1 MNNKARIF
9 IYAHKNS
16 LCRQSIG
23 ENHANKYSETSD
35 LLLDIAHSYLFIV
48 PNADSSEY
56 WATFVFDVCC
66 SVGMCDPR
74 YLDYLTS
81 EQKIEY
87 IRKTYERRTSKIET
101 LPPSCDRIIS
111 QICSFIHQDISTHR
125 GSTGDTRNIASGIL
139 EFIHVLI
146 SIDRKI
152 DEQEEK
158 FFKRIRDG
166 VYSTMGWD
174 QIAPATSVLEEPD
187 NDDSKKRSM
196 DEVLKEIGG
205 LIGLANV
212 KQEVSTLINSLQV
225 QTLRK
230 NAGLSNAEISNH
242 MVFYGNPGTG
252 KTTIARKL
260 GELYYLLGF
269 LSKGHFVETD
279 RSGLIGGYLGQTAIK
294 TNEVLDSA
302 LGGILFIDE
311 AYALYQ
317 DDQNDPYGRESI
329 DTILKYMEDKRDNII
344 VIVAGY
350 QDPMGRFLQSNPGL
364 KSRFNKFLSFED
376 YKSNE
381 LAQIFALMAEKS
393 TYSLDEDALA
403 HLAQITEEMVKQK
416 QDNFA
421 NGRAVRNL
429 FEKSIANQANRIVR
443 QQTSERSEL
452 TRLSKEDILWEDMLA
467 VCK

>member
-1 MNNKARIF
+1 
-9 IYAHKNS
+9 
-16 LCRQSIG
+16 
-23 ENHANKYSETSD
+23 
-35 LLLDIAHSYLFIV
+35 
-48 PNADSSEY
+48 
-56 WATFVFDVCC
+56 
-66 SVGMCDPR
+66 MCDPR

-81 EQKIEY
+81 DQKIEY

-111 QICSFIHQDISTHR
+111 QICSFIHQDISTQR
-125 GSTGDTRNIASGIL
+125 GSTGDARNIASGVL

-174 QIAPATSVLEEPD
+174 QIAPATSVLEGPD

-205 LIGLANV
+205 LIGPANV

-242 MVFYGNPGTG
+242 MVFYGKLGTG

-311 AYALYQ
+311 AYALIRMTRTI
-317 DDQNDPYGRESI
+317 PMVES
-329 DTILKYMEDKRDNII
+329 
-344 VIVAGY
+344 
-350 QDPMGRFLQSNPGL
+350 Q
-364 KSRFNKFLSFED
+364 
-376 YKSNE
+376 
-381 LAQIFALMAEKS
+381 
-393 TYSLDEDALA
+393 
-403 HLAQITEEMVKQK
+403 
-416 QDNFA
+416 
-421 NGRAVRNL
+421 
-429 FEKSIANQANRIVR
+429 
-443 QQTSERSEL
+443 
-452 TRLSKEDILWEDMLA
+452 
-467 VCK
+467 